1 MWRPFDLQTNSSTMV
16 VALQYV
22 NRPQDVD
29 SIFQKI
35 PMSEMDVVSCTF
47 CQFRYFT
54 QGLSKLE
61 LQQYREVIT
70 LLEPVLEEVN
80 ESYLKRPVIAAY
92 IRSNDLDGLNAF
104 LNKQELVS
112 SEKDMVSAY
121 YFAGKEFVLQ
131 NNNEMA
137 TSYLDKITSL
147 IPPIEDPVMLAEVAY
162 LREDFKTAENL
173 FKKLLTTDPN
183 NNELL
188 SRLAVCYYKNGKIK
202 EALNQVQ
209 ELNNLRAD
217 YQYGSIDYS
226 LAQYYAAISENEN
239 AIKYLLKAT
248 AAGHSNSIQL
258 YQNDFHFKAL
268 KDSQE
273 FKDILTYW
281 Y

>member
-1 MWRPFDLQTNSSTMV
+1 MG
-16 VALQYV
+16 
-22 NRPQDVD
+22 
-29 SIFQKI
+29 
-35 PMSEMDVVSCTF
+35 EMDVVSCTF
-47 CQFRYFT
+47 CQYRYFT
-54 QGLSKLE
+54 QGLAKLE
-61 LQQYREVIT
+61 LQQYKEVIT

-80 ESYLKRPVIAAY
+80 EPYLKRPVIAAY
-92 IRSNDLDGLNAF
+92 IRSNDFDGLNAF

-137 TSYLDKITSL
+137 TRYLDKITSL
-147 IPPIEDPVMLAEVAY
+147 MPPIEDPVLLAEVAY

-188 SRLAVCYYKNGKIK
+188 SRLAVCYYKNGNIK

-209 ELNNLRAD
+209 ALNNGRAD

-248 AAGHSNSIQL
+248 AAGHSSSIQL